1 MSVLVVDGGDRACG
15 ELLLALHA
23 RLRDAPAGARVRLV
37 ATDPAAPLDV
47 PAWCHLTGHVYG
59 GAGRHTDG
67 RPCYSLTV
75 SAGARRPRPG
85 RPWHTEPDPARPDPV
100 EADPVQTVPLRSG
113 VVQPNSLRGGAARE
127 GFS

>member
-23 RLRDAPAGARVRLV
+23 RLRDVPAGTRVRLV

-59 GAGRHTDG
+59 GAGRHTDS
-67 RPCYSLTV
+67 RPCYAVTV
-75 SAGARRPRPG
+75 CAGARRPRPG
-85 RPWHTEPDPARPDPV
+85 RAWHTEPDPARPDLV
-100 EADPVQTVPLRSG
+100 QSDPVRSDPSSPVPSSQTRFAAVP
-113 VVQPNSLRGGAARE
+113 RE
-127 GFS
+127 GSP

>member
-23 RLRDAPAGARVRLV
+23 RLRDVPAGTRVRLV

-59 GAGRHTDG
+59 GAGRHTDS
-67 RPCYSLTV
+67 RPCYEVTV
-75 SAGARRPRPG
+75 CAGARRPRPG
-85 RPWHTEPDPARPDPV
+85 RAWHTEPDPARPDLVQSGPV
-100 EADPVQTVPLRSG
+100 RSDPSSPVPSSQTRFAAVP
-113 VVQPNSLRGGAARE
+113 RE
-127 GFS
+127 GSP